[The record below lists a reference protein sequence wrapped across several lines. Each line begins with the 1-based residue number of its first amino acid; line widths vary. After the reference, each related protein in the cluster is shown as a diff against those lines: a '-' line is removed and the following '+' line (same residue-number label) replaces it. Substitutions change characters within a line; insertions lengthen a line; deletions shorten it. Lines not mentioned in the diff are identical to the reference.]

1 MNKPKYLTSS
11 EEVVKIQK
19 KNHTFRGFVYI
30 EPSHFD
36 YAETIGHRLCLNP
49 FKVAKLLYSL
59 DRKAVKA
66 YGKFFELYPDD
77 KQKVLA
83 VINF

>member
-1 MNKPKYLTSS
+1 MKIKYLITMD
-11 EEVVKIQK
+11 EQRTELKKKKQWLGYAHLEVRHI
-19 KNHTFRGFVYI
+19 
-30 EPSHFD
+30 D
-36 YAETIGHRLCLNP
+36 YAETIGYNLCLNP

-66 YGKFFELYPDD
+66 YGKFFELYPTNMD
-77 KQKVLA
+77 KIMA